1 MRKQAED
8 ATKFSL
14 TIFHF
19 GAHFTYLLDHGPR
32 RRNQGGN
39 QLPLGIGGR
48 NLLLLPCGGL
58 RSARGRLGTGE
69 ECAEHP
75 AQGELEMSGPVRVDE
90 LFLLLTGMIFGR
102 ISWTAAFRC

>member
-1 MRKQAED
+1 MVVL
-8 ATKFSL
+8 TFSQSSTSVRTSL
-14 TIFHF
+14 
-19 GAHFTYLLDHGPR
+19 LLDHGTR

-39 QLPLGIGGR
+39 QLPMGIGGQH
-48 NLLLLPCGGL
+48 LLLLPRGGL
-58 RSARGRLGTGE
+58 RSARGRLDSGE

-75 AQGELEMSGPVRVDE
+75 SQGELEMSGPVRVDE